1 MDSHDLAQYIEAI
14 DGIQKPWLLAQLR
27 LKKLQERRSSLS
39 QSDYIAQVSQIQ
51 AELAQLG
58 DWWVGREDEV
68 FRQGR

>member
-1 MDSHDLAQYIEAI
+1 MDSRDLAQYIETV
-14 DGIQKPWLLAQLR
+14 DGLHKPWLLAQLR

-39 QSDYIAQVSQIQ
+39 DADYVAELAQIQ
-51 AELAQLG
+51 DQLAQLG